1 MAICQISG
9 TSKCSHNG
17 LASSGS
23 ASRVYHVT
31 VFNFAPSGMSLSR
44 AFHRR
49 ALLMLDF
56 LRVDHQL
63 ASNFL
68 ARLVSNE
75 Q

>member
-1 MAICQISG
+1 MAICQVSG

-23 ASRVYHVT
+23 TSRVYHVT

-68 ARLVSNE
+68 DRLVGNE